1 LIVLVRSTPARV
13 AVTAALPALAFLIS
27 QLLRPWLE
35 PAYDPPFLAA
45 IGLTAWICGT
55 GYGFAALTLSAIAL
69 DYFFL
74 PPYDSFALLDAS
86 VYTKFLLFVGF
97 GSVLIGLIR
106 YIQDTSV
113 ALQESE
119 LRYRSL
125 AELIPFGGWIADKR
139 GNMIHVSESF
149 LKTFGMTMEEC
160 RGLGWMRLLD
170 ESDRSQVLADWR
182 ECMRHGYFWDYEYR
196 LRASDG
202 GQRVVLSR
210 GIQVQGLG
218 GKARTWVGI
227 HLDITERER
236 SAEQRIEQARNIAR
250 FNAELEQFAYV
261 SAHDLQEPLR
271 MIASYLQLLSR
282 RYKGKLDGD
291 ADTFIGYAVEGA
303 ERLQSLLRDL
313 LELQQVGKYNKPKS
327 LAPLATV
334 VDRACANLSV
344 MIAELDARITCAELP
359 SVWCEEQAFIQLFV
373 HLLDNGMKY
382 RKEGVRPE
390 IHISAEKVKS
400 GMWEIRVQDNGI
412 GIEPEFSEKIFDV
425 FQRLHPRTMYPGTG
439 IGLAICKKIV
449 EVHGGHIRVES
460 KPSEGSAF
468 LFTVPAH
475 RAPAA

>member
-1 LIVLVRSTPARV
+1 LIVPVRSTPARV
-13 AVTAALPALAFLIS
+13 AVTIALPASAFLSS

-35 PAYDPPFLAA
+35 PAFDAPFLIA
-45 IGLTAWICGT
+45 IGMSAWICGT
-55 GYGFAALTLSAIAL
+55 GYGFASLLLSAIVL

-86 VYTKFLLFVGF
+86 VYTKFLLFVAF

-106 YIQDTSV
+106 YIQDTSE

-160 RGLGWMRLLD
+160 HGLGWMRLLE
-170 ESDRSQVLADWR
+170 ESERSQVLADWR
-182 ECMRHGYFWDYEYR
+182 ECMRSGYFWDYEYR
-196 LRASDG
+196 LRAADG
-202 GQRVVLSR
+202 GQRTVLSR
-210 GIQVQGLG
+210 GVPVKGVG
-218 GKARTWVGI
+218 GKARTWVGF

-236 SAEQRIEQARNIAR
+236 SAQQRIDQARNIAR

-303 ERLQSLLRDL
+303 ERLQNLLRDL
-313 LELQQVGKYNKPKS
+313 LELQQVGKKNKPRSATS
-327 LAPLATV
+327 LATIM
-334 VDRACANLSV
+334 DRACAGISEK
-344 MIAELDARITCAELP
+344 IAQLDAKITYPDLP
-359 SVWCEEQAFIQLFV
+359 AIWCEEQAFVQLFI
-373 HLLDNGMKY
+373 HLLDNGLKY
-382 RKEGVRPE
+382 RKEGIKP
-390 IHISAEKVKS
+390 
-400 GMWEIRVQDNGI
+400 EIRVSAEMVRSGMCEIRVRDNGI
-412 GIEPEFSEKIFDV
+412 GIEPEFREKIFDV
-425 FQRLHPRTMYPGTG
+425 FQRLHPRSMYPGTG

-449 EVHGGHIRVES
+449 EVHGGHIRVDS
-460 KPSEGSAF
+460 TPGEGSTF
-468 LFTVPAH
+468 IVTVPAN
-475 RAPAA
+475 RRPAE